1 MNERIASGA
10 SLVTEIYLD
19 HMFIPELVFDTWS
32 YKRHFTFNL
41 DLTFQ
46 LHVCCHIEH
55 ANTRSPYSYK
65 VGQIVHS
72 RDPKT
77 RELARELSSESSY
90 YDF

>member
-19 HMFIPELVFDTWS
+19 HMFVPELVFDTWS

-46 LHVCCHIEH
+46 LTFVDISHFADMLTRALNIHIKLVKSF
-55 ANTRSPYSYK
+55 TRARCQNKRTSSRAI
-65 VGQIVHS
+65 VGV
-72 RDPKT
+72 
-77 RELARELSSESSY
+77 
-90 YDF
+90 